1 VEERIIGH
9 RVEDDFFFGAS
20 NIIIQNEIVSRKEE
34 THKTPQ
40 RSAFANKTLITSCS
54 RMVNLSAIEGVP

>member
-1 VEERIIGH
+1 MI
-9 RVEDDFFFGAS
+9 FFGAS